1 MRYQDAFLGS
11 RTEFGEFIR
20 AAIPDL
26 FAGKLRVEGQIVE
39 LYSEVN
45 PLSSAEKNTVYIDL
59 LFPHWFYGLVK
70 NQFQGGKTLKASE
83 IERIARLEEAKVP
96 ILNAI
101 MK

>member
-39 LYSEVN
+39 LPDTELDYKVKYDDDLEGGSVTFKVSWDKVVEADEN
-45 PLSSAEKNTVYIDL
+45 AENTDD
-59 LFPHWFYGLVK
+59 
-70 NQFQGGKTLKASE
+70 
-83 IERIARLEEAKVP
+83 
-96 ILNAI
+96 
-101 MK
+101 